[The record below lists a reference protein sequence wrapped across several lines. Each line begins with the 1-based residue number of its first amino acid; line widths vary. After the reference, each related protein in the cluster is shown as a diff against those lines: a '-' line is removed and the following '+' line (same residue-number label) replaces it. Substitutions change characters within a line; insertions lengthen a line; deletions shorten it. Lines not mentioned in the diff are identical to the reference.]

1 MSSPPLVKGIEF
13 AETQELEEICRC
25 VPYAPAFPRQGVL
38 VPDDGGNACKRELQI
53 SHMYAAQIDVVC
65 LYKTVPCVVDA

>member
-13 AETQELEEICRC
+13 AETQVLEQVSWR
-25 VPYAPAFPRQGVL
+25 VPYAPALSRQCVL
-38 VPDDGGNACKRELQI
+38 VPHDGGNACERKLQI
-53 SHMYAAQIDVVC
+53 GHMYAAQIDVVC